1 MADDKT
7 SNKDASA
14 TSASASSSERKS
26 RTRGIP
32 QDGAALKG
40 DLNQLWKSTVNQFD
54 EMKDILLRSGSAGK
68 AKLEVTL
75 LKRQQDKLFVEL
87 GELLYR
93 AHVQAKENGTPVHWP
108 EGIST
113 DDVLGRLDTLHE
125 EIAAQQSE
133 FDRLKQTPRRRSSRR
148 RDSRCRSGPRPRG
161 GRRQR
166 RARHLIARFAARCIP
181 PQF

>member
-113 DDVLGRLDTLHE
+113 DDVLGRLYTLHE

-133 FDRLKQTPRRRSSRR
+133 FDRLKQTPEEEAA
-148 RDSRCRSGPRPRG
+148 DDAIQDAEAGPAPEVVDAKDAPG
-161 GRRQR
+161 T
-166 RARHLIARFAARCIP
+166 
-181 PQF
+181 